1 MEKTWLERCLISP
14 LETESFWKAYQ
25 NSSLK
30 MWPVNFSGFWWLC
43 VITARKRWTLQVLP
57 WCKTSSSQEWW
68 KLPLPLPKCRCKFV
82 PSGENINRAPSC
94 TYHCYSNRLRLSTN
108 TCANPFYSERVTQV
122 ETRILSFSH
131 RSTFGSSWES
141 DLVLWIQS
149 ACQKK
154 TWCRVG
160 FCRLPL
166 LLVLFHQ
173 KKTKIRTER

>member
-1 MEKTWLERCLISP
+1 MEKTWLGRCLISP
-14 LETESFWKAYQ
+14 LETESIWKSHQ

-43 VITARKRWTLQVLP
+43 VITTRKRWTLQVLP

-108 TCANPFYSERVTQV
+108 ACA
-122 ETRILSFSH
+122 TRILSILSESLTVRLRHVSCLSH
-131 RSTFGSSWES
+131 T
-141 DLVLWIQS
+141 DPPS
-149 ACQKK
+149 AVHGKA
-154 TWCRVG
+154 
-160 FCRLPL
+160 
-166 LLVLFHQ
+166 
-173 KKTKIRTER
+173 I